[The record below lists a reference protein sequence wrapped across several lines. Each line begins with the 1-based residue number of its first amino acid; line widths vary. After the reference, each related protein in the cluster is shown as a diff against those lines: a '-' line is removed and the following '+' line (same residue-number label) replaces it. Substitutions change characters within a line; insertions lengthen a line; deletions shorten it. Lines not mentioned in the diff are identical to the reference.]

1 MALVTS
7 TVKQEDAID
16 GVQLLYQSARFFD
29 EALKQFRLCHDLCL
43 ANSTIIDK
51 PAASS
56 MDQCAVK
63 FRQNA
68 TYCTTLSEKVAS
80 VWCGTCITFYRNL
93 EKIQDKNPSRLLSK
107 ISNNGKELAQG
118 FRHLSECAQKLSM
131 KFTTLNVGGTNIMS
145 VQDKYVQAFKE
156 EQRKIEVMQMKSQ
169 KELQDAKKQMTD
181 AVMELEHREQQQFSV
196 GKFKPFFFP
205 IRRGLQLATGYEEYG
220 IAIAEAEFSMTSAK
234 EREAALAE
242 ELELLEKKLSK
253 QTSETEKAEVNLYSN
268 IIILTII
275 FLIACSFSN
284 YQAYENATCCSSNM

>member
-16 GVQLLYQSARFFD
+16 GVQLLYQSAKFFD

-43 ANSTIIDK
+43 ANRTIIDK

-63 FRQNA
+63 FRQIA

-93 EKIQDKNPSRLLSK
+93 EKIQDKNPSKLLSK

-131 KFTTLNVGGTNIMS
+131 KFTTLNVGGTNILS

-169 KELQDAKKQMTD
+169 KELQDAKRQTTH
-181 AVMELEHREQQQFSV
+181 AARELEYREQQQLSV
-196 GKFKPFFFP
+196 GRFKPLSTV
-205 IRRGLQLATGYEEYG
+205 RRLVGYENYV
-220 IAIAEAEFSMTSAK
+220 IAEAEFSMKSAK
-234 EREAALAE
+234 EKEAALAE
-242 ELELLEKKLSK
+242 ELKELEKKLAK
-253 QTSETEKAEVNLYSN
+253 QTSETEKAQVNYTV
-268 IIILTII
+268 I
-275 FLIACSFSN
+275 
-284 YQAYENATCCSSNM
+284 